1 MNDISAVETAD
12 DSGPPRVPTPTSS
25 QNRLE
30 QGVTKYKEAKPVKRM
45 DSEFG
50 MNEAEEEKSVIVSP
64 KSSMISSRM
73 AEPETADSW
82 STQIIE
88 FSKKYEKLMK
98 IAVDKYALTQKIARQ
113 QFKKTKTLEVVPLQK

>member
-1 MNDISAVETAD
+1 
-12 DSGPPRVPTPTSS
+12 
-25 QNRLE
+25 
-30 QGVTKYKEAKPVKRM
+30 M

-82 STQIIE
+82 SAQIIE
-88 FSKKYEKLMK
+88 FSKKYEKLIK

-113 QFKKTKTLEVVPLQK
+113 QFKKTKTMEVVQLQK